1 MSAQKTF
8 SLAEVAAAL
17 GLEFKGRPD
26 TVLAGMAPLSSAGPE
41 HLSFLSNIKLK
52 STLQSTMAG
61 AVILHP
67 NMAVDYT
74 GNCLLTDQP
83 YLMYARASALFDP
96 FVKPRAGVHPSA
108 VVVAENI
115 HSSVSIGANCVVEE
129 GVEIGEGTV
138 IAPGVVIGRGSCIG
152 KYCYIHANVTI
163 YHGVNIGD
171 ECIVHSGVVLGGD
184 GFGFAPGPNGWE
196 KIHQLGGV
204 KIGNKVE
211 VGANSSIDRGAL
223 DDTVIGN
230 GVILDDQTMIAHNVV
245 IGDGTAMAGCCQ
257 VAGSTVI
264 GKNCTLA
271 GNVGV
276 VGHITIADNVHIT
289 ARCMVTK
296 SILQPGSYSGT
307 FGVAESTEWRKN
319 AARFSKLDELYRR
332 VAFLEKQLKTK
343 DEGEG

>member
-1 MSAQKTF
+1 MSGQKTF
-8 SLAEVAAAL
+8 SLAELAAAL
-17 GLEFKGRPD
+17 ELEFRGQSD
-26 TVLAGMAPLSSAGPE
+26 TLLEGIAPLGAAGPE
-41 HLSFLSNIKLK
+41 QLSFLSNAKFK
-52 STLQSTMAG
+52 SVLQSTTAG

-67 NMAVDYT
+67 DLATDFA
-74 GNCLLTDQP
+74 GNCLLSANP

-96 FVKPRAGVHPSA
+96 FTKPRAGVHPSA

-115 HSSVSIGANCVVEE
+115 HNSVSIGANCVIE
-129 GVEIGEGTV
+129 GDVEIAEGAT
-138 IAPGVVIGRGSCIG
+138 IAPGVVIGRGSRIG

-163 YHGVNIGD
+163 YHGVSIGD
-171 ECIVHSGVVLGGD
+171 ECIVHSGVVVGGD

-204 KIGNKVE
+204 QIGRRVE
-211 VGANSSIDRGAL
+211 IGANSCIDRGAL
-223 DDTVIGN
+223 ENTVIGN
-230 GVILDDQTMIAHNVV
+230 DVILDDQTMIAHNVI

-257 VAGSTVI
+257 VAGSAVI

-289 ARCMVTK
+289 ARCLVTK
-296 SILQPGSYSGT
+296 SILQPGSYSGV
-307 FGVAESTEWRKN
+307 FGVTESAVWRKN

-332 VAFLEKQLKTK
+332 VAQLEKQLKIRDK
-343 DEGEG
+343 GEG

>member
-1 MSAQKTF
+1 MSGQKTF

-26 TVLAGMAPLSSAGPE
+26 TFLAGMAPLSSAGPE
-41 HLSFLSNIKLK
+41 HLSFLSTVKLK
-52 STLQSTMAG
+52 STLQSTLAG
-61 AVILHP
+61 AVILHHD
-67 NMAVDYT
+67 MAADYG

-96 FVKPRAGVHPSA
+96 FIKPRVGVHPSA

-115 HSSVSIGANCVVEE
+115 HSSVSIGANCVIEE
-129 GVEIGEGTV
+129 GVEIAEGTV
-138 IAPGVVIGRGSCIG
+138 VAPGVVIGRDSRIG
-152 KYCYIHANVTI
+152 KDCYIHANVTI
-163 YHGVNIGD
+163 YHGVSIGN
-171 ECIVHSGVVLGGD
+171 ECIVHSGVVVGGD
-184 GFGFAPGPNGWE
+184 GFGFAQGPSGWE

-204 KIGNKVE
+204 QIGNKVE
-211 VGANSSIDRGAL
+211 IGANSCIDRGAL
-223 DDTVIGN
+223 NNTVIGN
-230 GVILDDQTMIAHNVV
+230 DVILDDQTMIAHNVI

-276 VGHITIADNVHIT
+276 VGHITITDNVHIT
-289 ARCMVTK
+289 ARCLVSK

-332 VAFLEKQLKTK
+332 VAFLEKQLKIK
-343 DEGEG
+343 NEGEG